1 MNLHFHTFRLQPPH
15 APLSS
20 GHTSC
25 SGQAWPPIRL
35 SGLSAVLRTSSIP
48 SSLVSRIRPNRV
60 CVAALVWA
68 AVLRTVCSLSVAR
81 HPVLPRRSYFQLPGG
96 KLRQEGTFTLCA
108 RSLSSALGTSRCD
121 VTARLAHHAPK
132 LVSSAACAITGRQ
145 RQRGRAAPF
154 G

>member
-1 MNLHFHTFRLQPPH
+1 MTLPFQTFRLQPPH

-108 RSLSSALGTSRCD
+108 RSLSSALEGVVPPPGNNHET
-121 VTARLAHHAPK
+121 RLPQDH
-132 LVSSAACAITGRQ
+132 LFIRSTGRLPQ
-145 RQRGRAAPF
+145 LG
-154 G
+154 